1 MKVPLLPVSRE
12 TINNMRCSMAE
23 KKVKTLI
30 GLDGMER
37 TPDQEEAL
45 NAVSRALFT
54 SDAGKTFLNYL
65 RSITIETV
73 AGPEVSDHQLRHIEG
88 QRYIVGLIQRRSNK
102 GQSQKI
108 VEDSNNG

>member
-1 MKVPLLPVSRE
+1 
-12 TINNMRCSMAE
+12 MRCSMAE
-23 KKVKTLI
+23 NKVKTLI

-45 NAVSRALFT
+45 NAVARALFT
-54 SDAGKTFLNYL
+54 SDAGKTFIQYL
-65 RSITIETV
+65 KSITIETV
-73 AGPEVSDHQLRHIEG
+73 AGPDIDDKQLRHLEG

>member
-1 MKVPLLPVSRE
+1 
-12 TINNMRCSMAE
+12 MAE

-54 SDAGKTFLNYL
+54 SDAGKTFMQYL
-65 RSITIETV
+65 KSITIETV
-73 AGPEVSDHQLRHIEG
+73 AGPDIDDKQLRHIEG
-88 QRYIVGLIQRRSNK
+88 QRYIVGLIERRMVQASRDK
-102 GQSQKI
+102 Q
-108 VEDSNNG
+108 NG

>member
-1 MKVPLLPVSRE
+1 
-12 TINNMRCSMAE
+12 MAE
-23 KKVKTLI
+23 NKVKTLI

-45 NAVSRALFT
+45 NAVARALFT
-54 SDAGKTFLNYL
+54 SDAGKTFIQYL
-65 RSITIETV
+65 KSITIETV
-73 AGPEVSDHQLRHIEG
+73 AGPDIDDKQLRHLEG

>member
-1 MKVPLLPVSRE
+1 
-12 TINNMRCSMAE
+12 MAE
-23 KKVKTLI
+23 NKIKTLI

-45 NAVSRALFT
+45 NAVARALFT
-54 SDAGKTFLNYL
+54 SDAGKTFIQYL
-65 RSITIETV
+65 KSITIETV
-73 AGPEVSDHQLRHIEG
+73 AGPDIDDKQLRHLEG

-108 VEDSNNG
+108 VEDNNNG